1 VFLQQQRSKIVHE
14 KGEENSEIP
23 DKNRAPAIY
32 ESKNAL
38 KSNFEEKISAEL
50 KSVIQEKA
58 EEAIREFIKKSVKK
72 YKELPPEK
80 IISALSKEEKEEFPS
95 SIFSEKISSLEAIT
109 KYFAEEKKYSYK
121 KISQILNRDERTIWT
136 TYKRASR
143 KMPERVDTSST
154 ILIPAA
160 IIASR
165 KLSVLE
171 SIVHFLHAEK
181 KLPLSRISLM
191 LHRNQRTIWTVESRT
206 KKKLL
211 GNE

>member
-1 VFLQQQRSKIVHE
+1 
-14 KGEENSEIP
+14 
-23 DKNRAPAIY
+23 
-32 ESKNAL
+32 
-38 KSNFEEKISAEL
+38 
-50 KSVIQEKA
+50 
-58 EEAIREFIKKSVKK
+58 
-72 YKELPPEK
+72 
-80 IISALSKEEKEEFPS
+80 
-95 SIFSEKISSLEAIT
+95 
-109 KYFAEEKKYSYK
+109 
-121 KISQILNRDERTIWT
+121 
-136 TYKRASR
+136 
-143 KMPERVDTSST
+143 MPERVDTSST

-181 KLPLSRISLM
+181 KLRLSRISLM

>member
-1 VFLQQQRSKIVHE
+1 MFLQQQRSKIVHE

-109 KYFAEEKKYSYK
+109 NTGRSCPKVKRIVDFMHLY
-121 KISQILNRDERTIWT
+121 RTFPVVLHIT
-136 TYKRASR
+136 QLRIR
-143 KMPERVDTSST
+143 LRCT
-154 ILIPAA
+154 IV
-160 IIASR
+160 R
-165 KLSVLE
+165 CSV
-171 SIVHFLHAEK
+171 FLAK
-181 KLPLSRISLM
+181 GQQS
-191 LHRNQRTIWTVESRT
+191 NQRLRSDMSHIMHTHVVSIAA
-206 KKKLL
+206 
-211 GNE
+211 